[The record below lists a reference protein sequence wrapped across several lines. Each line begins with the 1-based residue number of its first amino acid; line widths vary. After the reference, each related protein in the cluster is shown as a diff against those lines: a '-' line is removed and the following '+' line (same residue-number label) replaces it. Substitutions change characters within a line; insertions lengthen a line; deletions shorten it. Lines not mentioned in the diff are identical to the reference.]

1 MRSITLWRGGVL
13 VAMAL
18 GLSACAGGGGSD
30 RIEVASHPQLPP
42 ADYLTQSDQF
52 ASLQEAALSAD
63 YAAFAQHLHA
73 GDPQA
78 VVAQLQDAFAG
89 APFDLYTLD
98 AETGR
103 NGHRRVAELR
113 GPSGRLYLYLELDRA
128 EGGWNVERYEL
139 GRDRD
144 SALARL

>member
-1 MRSITLWRGGVL
+1 MSITGWRGGVL
-13 VAMAL
+13 AMMVL
-18 GLSACAGGGGSD
+18 WLSACGGGGGSD
-30 RIEVASHPQLPP
+30 RIQVAARPQLPP

-63 YAAFAQHLHA
+63 YEGFAHHLHA
-73 GDPQA
+73 SDPQA
-78 VVAQLQDAFAG
+78 VVAQLRDAFSG

-98 AETGR
+98 TRTGR
-103 NGHRRVAELR
+103 GGHRRVAELR

-128 EGGWNVERYEL
+128 AGGWNVERYEL

-144 SALARL
+144 TALARL

>member
-1 MRSITLWRGGVL
+1 MPIRRWRGGVF

-18 GLSACAGGGGSD
+18 GLSACGGGGGSD
-30 RIEVASHPQLPP
+30 RIQVAARPQLPP

-63 YAAFAQHLHA
+63 YEGFANHLHA
-73 GDPQA
+73 SDPQA
-78 VVAQLQDAFAG
+78 VVTQLRDAFAG

-103 NGHRRVAELR
+103 REHRRVAELR

-128 EGGWNVERYEL
+128 AGGWNVERYEL